1 MMNTNM
7 GSSEPRRRWHRLEQ
21 GRPARVLLAEDDD
34 EMRQMLEAELRA
46 DGYEVFAVNDGTEM
60 LEALS
65 EVSRLPFAAPD
76 VIVMDVR
83 MPGYSGLHILAALRA
98 ADWTTPVILITAFGD
113 IRLHEEA
120 AKLGAA
126 VVLDKPFD
134 VDDLR
139 TALLHVIGNEAGS
152 REREGASKAEKAT
165 EALEP
170 EPGESK

>member
-7 GSSEPRRRWHRLEQ
+7 GSSDPRRRWHRLEQ

-113 IRLHEEA
+113 VRLHREA
-120 AKLGAA
+120 AKLGA
-126 VVLDKPFD
+126 VVFDKPFD

-139 TALLHVIGNEAGS
+139 TALLNLTGSEAGS
-152 REREGASKAEKAT
+152 SDSTESSESEARGSK
-165 EALEP
+165 
-170 EPGESK
+170 